1 MALFPEGTNGAVQ
14 DLADKGIK
22 KAVNYGSNYLDN
34 KLNYGLNY
42 ARSFV
47 RQYDVLGI
55 LPEEW
60 SILDESGEK
69 AFNFDTFQSA
79 DVKKESRVTSMP
91 VENGSFVSYN
101 MVQAPKELNC
111 MISKRGF
118 VPDLMKFVD
127 ALMSYVDSTNLVT
140 IVTPEYEFTN
150 MKITKFNYTRSADNG
165 VDVIYAELSCVE
177 IREVTSKFTNVRV
190 ASKRSRGVQ
199 QPKKETSALKGI
211 LSYFKG

>member
-1 MALFPEGTNGAVQ
+1 MALFPEGNNGAVQ
-14 DLADKGIK
+14 DLANKGIK
-22 KAVNYGSNYLDN
+22 KAVNYGSNYLNN
-34 KLNYGLNY
+34 KLSYGLNY
-42 ARSFV
+42 ARQFV

-79 DVKKESRVTSMP
+79 DVKKESKVTSMP
-91 VENGSFVSYN
+91 VENGSFTSYN

-118 VPDLMKFVD
+118 VPDLMAFVD

-140 IVTPEYEFTN
+140 VITPEHEFEN

-165 VDVIYAELSCVE
+165 VDVIYAELSCIE
-177 IREVTSKFTNVRV
+177 IREVTSQFTNVRV
-190 ASKRSRGVQ
+190 GGKRSRGVQ
-199 QPKKETSALKGI
+199 QGKEISGLKGL
-211 LSYFKG
+211 LSYF

>member
-1 MALFPEGTNGAVQ
+1 MALFQEGTNRAVQ
-14 DLADKGIK
+14 NLADKGIK
-22 KAVNYGSNYLDN
+22 KVVNYGSNYLNN
-34 KLNYGLNY
+34 KLNYGNY
-42 ARSFV
+42 AQQFI
-47 RQYDVLGI
+47 RQDDVLGVQ
-55 LPEEW
+55 PEQW

-69 AFNFDTFQSA
+69 AFSFDTFQSA

-91 VENGSFVSYN
+91 VEGGSFVDYN

-140 IVTPEYEFTN
+140 IVTPEYEFEK

>member
-1 MALFPEGTNGAVQ
+1 MALFQEGTNRAVQ
-14 DLADKGIK
+14 NLADKGIK
-22 KAVNYGSNYLDN
+22 KVVNYGSNYLNN
-34 KLNYGLNY
+34 KLNYGNY
-42 ARSFV
+42 AQQFI
-47 RQYDVLGI
+47 RQDDVLGVQ
-55 LPEEW
+55 PEQW

-69 AFNFDTFQSA
+69 AFSFDTFQSA
-79 DVKKESRVTSMP
+79 DVKKESKVTSMP

-101 MVQAPKELNC
+101 LIQAPKELNC

-140 IVTPEYEFTN
+140 IVTPEYEFEK

-165 VDVIYAELSCVE
+165 IDVIYAELSCIE

-199 QPKKETSALKGI
+199 QAKETSALKGI